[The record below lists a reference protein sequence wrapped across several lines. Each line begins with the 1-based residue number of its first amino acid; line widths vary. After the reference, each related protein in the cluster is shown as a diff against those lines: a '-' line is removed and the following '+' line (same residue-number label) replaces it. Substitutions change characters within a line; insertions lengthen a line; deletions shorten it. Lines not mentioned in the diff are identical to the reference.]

1 MPINDDDAAA
11 HGGGGPL
18 KYWLGYRL
26 SVLGGL
32 KGQWLVLAIAI
43 GAFVAGHFA

>member
-18 KYWLGYRL
+18 MYWLKYKVWGIPGYA
-26 SVLGGL
+26 
-32 KGQWLVLAIAI
+32 LVLATLIVGAI
-43 GAFVAGHFA
+43 IGHKL

>member
-18 KYWLGYRL
+18 KYWLTYKVWG
-26 SVLGGL
+26 
-32 KGQWLVLAIAI
+32 
-43 GAFVAGHFA
+43 VAGYWIVAGVALVSFLVGLLF